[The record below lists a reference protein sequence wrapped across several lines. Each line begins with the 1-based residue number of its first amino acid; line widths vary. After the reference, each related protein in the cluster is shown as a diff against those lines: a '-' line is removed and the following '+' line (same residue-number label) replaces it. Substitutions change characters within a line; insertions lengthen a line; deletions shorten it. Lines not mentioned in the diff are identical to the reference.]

1 VLFGWIDIAKAIDW
15 INRLND
21 INNRKSDKRVIIK
34 VIILRKKIRQA
45 FLRMV

>member
-1 VLFGWIDIAKAIDW
+1 LDGLIIAKAIDW
-15 INRLND
+15 VNRLND